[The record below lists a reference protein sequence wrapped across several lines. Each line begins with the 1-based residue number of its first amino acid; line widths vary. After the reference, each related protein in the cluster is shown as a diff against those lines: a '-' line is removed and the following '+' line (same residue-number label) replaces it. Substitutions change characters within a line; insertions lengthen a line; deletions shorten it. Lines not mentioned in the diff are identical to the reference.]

1 MFDDATEPV
10 AAPRSVWMA
19 VMELARHTD
28 MSLAEKIASL
38 SIERADFDTRPFLAL
53 QLKLIQNIMRGYE
66 QETAEK
72 LEGSKGDESEVEIEL
87 TLAEALYLNMT
98 IRVADFKWALTLKKH
113 LWRVISTLY
122 ERGKTI

>member
-10 AAPRSVWMA
+10 AVSRSAWMA

-28 MSLAEKIASL
+28 MSLSEKIASL
-38 SIERADFDTRPFLAL
+38 NIERADFDTRPFLAM
-53 QLKLIQNIMRGYE
+53 QLKLIQNIIRGYE

-72 LEGSKGDESEVEIEL
+72 LEGSKGEESEIEIEL
-87 TLAEALYLNMT
+87 TLAEALYLHLT
-98 IRVADFKWALTLKKH
+98 IGVADFKGAMTLKKH

-122 ERGKTI
+122 EREKKA

>member
-10 AAPRSVWMA
+10 AVPRSVWMA
-19 VMELARHTD
+19 AMELARHTD

-38 SIERADFDTRPFLAL
+38 NIERADFDTKPFLAL
-53 QLKLIQNIMRGYE
+53 QIKLIQNIMRGYE

-72 LEGSKGDESEVEIEL
+72 LEGSKGEESEIEIEL
-87 TLAEALYLNMT
+87 TLAEAMYLNLT
-98 IRVADFKWALTLKKH
+98 IGASAFKGAMTLKKH

-122 ERGKTI
+122 ERTKTT